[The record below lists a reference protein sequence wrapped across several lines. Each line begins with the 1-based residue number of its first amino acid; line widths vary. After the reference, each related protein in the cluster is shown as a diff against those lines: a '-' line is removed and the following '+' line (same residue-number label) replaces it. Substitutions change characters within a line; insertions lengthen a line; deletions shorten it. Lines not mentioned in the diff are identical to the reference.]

1 MSASRQQEQKIA
13 SEVVAQPESNQQPIW
28 HVIILHVF
36 TMFAYSL
43 VWFYKNCSQ
52 LSALAQKVES
62 GEATIE
68 DHQTRVALKTLT
80 RIHPAL
86 FTFGLLIPAVQFV
99 LPTIF
104 FRTVAR
110 LYPVEQSL
118 VKRYSWLVAIALTA
132 LMVGLL
138 CLSKLPDAKLPEAFY
153 LLYLT
158 AALPL
163 AAAQFLLNAFWRS
176 IEPQDRML
184 RQAFTGLELAM
195 LILGSVWL
203 GLVVTHLFTL

>member
-1 MSASRQQEQKIA
+1 MNASRQQEQKIA
-13 SEVVAQPESNQQPIW
+13 PEVVVQPESNRQPIW

-43 VWFYKNCSQ
+43 VWFFKNCRQ
-52 LSALAQKVES
+52 LSALAEKVES
-62 GEATIE
+62 GEATIQ
-68 DHQTRVALKTLT
+68 DQQTRMALKMLT
-80 RIHPAL
+80 RIHPGL

-118 VKRYSWLVAIALTA
+118 VKRYSWFVGIALTA
-132 LMVGLL
+132 SMVGLL
-138 CLSKLPDAKLPEAFY
+138 CLAKLPGAFY
-153 LLYLT
+153 LAYLT
-158 AALPL
+158 AVLPL
-163 AAAQFLLNAFWRS
+163 AIAQFLLNALWQS
-176 IEPQDRML
+176 VEPEDRML
-184 RQAFTGLELAM
+184 RQAFTGGELAM

-203 GLVVTHLFTL
+203 GLVVTGLVTQ

>member
-118 VKRYSWLVAIALTA
+118 VRRYSWMVAIALTA
-132 LMVGLL
+132 SMVGLL
-138 CLSKLPDAKLPEAFY
+138 CLAKLPNAFY
-153 LLYLT
+153 LVYLT
-158 AALPL
+158 AFLPL
-163 AAAQFLLNAFWRS
+163 AIAQHLLNAFWKS
-176 IEPQDRML
+176 VESEDKVL
-184 RQAFTGLELAM
+184 RQAFSGGELAM

-203 GLVVTHLFTL
+203 GLVVTGLVTQ